1 MIPADAS
8 VSKSSYRKQLDR
20 GFRTLRFE
28 EPLEREY
35 RASTLDAGLSQLR
48 LMLTIGL
55 LFGFSIPLLDYF
67 VDGSGFSTPSILY
80 RAALTQPLILMMIVA
95 SVYPRLRGYLTGLGV
110 LVALSIGIP
119 ALFSPGITTSSSL
132 GSSLT
137 GYAVLVF
144 YTYLFLGLR
153 FRPALVTAVVISAC
167 YLAAALIR
175 GAPASA
181 LGYST
186 LWLTFANLIGASGLY
201 NLEYTRRLSFLEARQ
216 LRHIATRDALTG
228 IANRK
233 YINEH
238 LTKIWRHCW
247 REQLPLSLV
256 LLDIDHFKAY
266 NDNFGHQAGDD
277 CLIEIA
283 RVLDGAG
290 RRPMDL
296 AGRFGGEEFILILPD
311 CALDDAVHLVER
323 LRQEVKSLDIDHPKS
338 STGNKVTVSAGIAQ
352 IFPGKSKRSAQ
363 GLIQLADEALYN
375 AKNSGR
381 DRIKTVEAERAETM
395 ETGIFELTG

>member
-20 GFRTLRFE
+20 GFRALRFE
-28 EPLEREY
+28 PALESEY
-35 RASTLDAGLSQLR
+35 RASTLDTGLSQLR
-48 LMLTIGL
+48 VMLTIGL
-55 LFGFSIPLLDYF
+55 LFGFAIPLLDYI
-67 VDGSGFSTPSILY
+67 VDGPGFGGPSILF
-80 RAALTQPLILMMIVA
+80 RAALTQPLIVMMILA
-95 SVYPRLRGYLTGLGV
+95 SVYPRLRSYLTGLGI
-110 LVALSIGIP
+110 LVALSIGLP
-119 ALFSPGITTSSSL
+119 ALFTPSIATSIGPGT
-132 GSSLT
+132 SLT

-144 YTYLFLGLR
+144 YIYLFLGLR
-153 FRPALVTAVVISAC
+153 FRPAVLTAVSISVC

-175 GAPASA
+175 GAPAA
-181 LGYST
+181 GMGYST
-186 LWLTFANLIGASGLY
+186 LWLIFSNLIGASGLY
-201 NLEYTRRLSFLEARQ
+201 NLEYTRRMSFLEERQ

-233 YINEH
+233 FINEH
-238 LTKIWRHCW
+238 LTMVWRHCW

-283 RVLDGAG
+283 RVLDESG

-311 CALDDAVHLVER
+311 CGLDDAVQLVER
-323 LRQEVKSLDIDHPKS
+323 FRKDIESLDIDHPRS
-338 STGNKVTVSAGIAQ
+338 STGDKVTVSAGIAQ
-352 IFPGKSKRSAQ
+352 IFPGQSKRSSQ
-363 GLIQLADEALYN
+363 GLIQLADEALYH
-375 AKNSGR
+375 AKNTGR
-381 DRIKTVEAERAETM
+381 NRIHTVEAKRAEAM
-395 ETGIFELTG
+395 ETGIFELTA